1 MKASIEELSEN
12 LRKILESAEALL
24 KKSADGAGEEL
35 DQAGEDARATLQR
48 ICGHLRNARDEVGS
62 RARKLDGTVRSH
74 PWPALAVTA
83 IVAFIA
89 GLAVRRR

>member
-1 MKASIEELSEN
+1 MKASIIELSDN
-12 LRKILESAEALL
+12 LGRLLEDAEALL
-24 KKSADGAGEEL
+24 KKSADGAGDEL
-35 DQAGEDARATLQR
+35 DQAGINARATLQR
-48 ICGHLRNARDEVGS
+48 MCGHLRNARDEVGN
-62 RARKLDGTVRSH
+62 RARQVDGAVRAH